1 MHGRWVRASSCKAC
15 RTKPNVD
22 NATKRQLKKPD
33 QFIAMTEGGVH
44 WAEEHRQKTITIAV
58 IAVVAILV
66 LVGGFTFYQHR
77 QAAASTE
84 LGTAMLTYQTPLT
97 NPQRPVPPGMK
108 TFPDAKSR
116 ALAANTQ
123 FDQVADKYGMTKA
136 GKIALYFAGLTYAE
150 SGENSQAEDSLKK
163 VASSWDSELAAS
175 AKLALAELYQSTNR
189 DSQAIDL
196 YKDLAKGTAATVPPG
211 LAQIQLAELY
221 QSQGKIDDA
230 RKIYAQ
236 IKDKDKDAK
245 GKPGAAAEIAER
257 KLNPQPA
264 GPALPPQ

>member
-1 MHGRWVRASSCKAC
+1 MQGWWTRASSCKAR

-44 WAEEHRQKTITIAV
+44 WAEEHRQKTITIAIV
-58 IAVVAILV
+58 AVVAILV
-66 LVGGFTFYQHR
+66 IVGGFSFYQHR

-84 LGTAMLTYQTPLT
+84 LGAAMLTYQTPLI
-97 NPQRPVPPGMK
+97 NPQQPVPPGMK
-108 TFPDAKSR
+108 TFPDAKTR

-150 SGENSQAEDSLKK
+150 AGENSQAEDSLKK
-163 VASSWDSELAAS
+163 VASSWDSELASS

-189 DSQAIDL
+189 YSQAIEI
-196 YKDLAKGTAATVPPG
+196 YNDLAKGNSATVPPG

-221 QSQGKIDDA
+221 RPRA
-230 RKIYAQ
+230 R
-236 IKDKDKDAK
+236 
-245 GKPGAAAEIAER
+245 R
-257 KLNPQPA
+257 TKLARSTLRSRTKTRTPKASPA
-264 GPALPPQ
+264 PRQRSPSAS